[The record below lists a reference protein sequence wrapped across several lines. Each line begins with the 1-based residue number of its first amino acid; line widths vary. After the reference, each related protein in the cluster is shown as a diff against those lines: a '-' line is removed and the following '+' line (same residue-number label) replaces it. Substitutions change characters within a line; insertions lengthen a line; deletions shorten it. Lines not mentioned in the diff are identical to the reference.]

1 MTGRERV
8 KAAVTFTGPDRPPRD
23 LWALPYICLFRQDEL
38 ADVLAR
44 FPGDIERPETSPG
57 SGDADLRKLA
67 RRGTYTDEWGSA
79 WEVGEPGII
88 GEVKHP
94 PLAEWSALDTYQPP
108 WDQIRRRDVSHVN
121 RLCESSDRFMLSP
134 VCARPFER
142 LQFVRGTENTF
153 LDLAYGTSE
162 VFRLLEM
169 IHEFYLEDVRSWAA
183 SEVDAVFLMDDWGTN
198 RSLLI
203 QPALWRE
210 VFKPL
215 YRQYC
220 EIIHDAGKFAF
231 FHSDGHIEAIFGD
244 LVEVGID
251 AINAQLFCMDIE
263 ELART
268 FKGRITFWGEIDRQ
282 HVLPFGTPEEV
293 AAAVHRVRN
302 TLGDPS
308 GGVIA
313 QCEWGKDNPK
323 RNILSVFEA
332 WE

>member
-8 KAAVTFTGPDRPPRD
+8 KAAVTFTGPDRPPWD
-23 LWALPYICLFRQDEL
+23 LWALPYICLFRQVEL

-44 FPGDIERPETSPG
+44 FPGDIVRPETSPG

-183 SEVDAVFLMDDWGTN
+183 SEVDAVFLGEAEESVIEAM
-198 RSLLI
+198 RFPKEP
-203 QPALWRE
+203 PAG
-210 VFKPL
+210 VL
-215 YRQYC
+215 YRDVAS
-220 EIIHDAGKFAF
+220 EGTARFV
-231 FHSDGHIEAIFGD
+231 GD
-244 LVEVGID
+244 LSRLPIPSWHLAPPESYRGLPNGVVIRRMPYAPIITTRGCPYRCT
-251 AINAQLFCMDIE
+251 FC
-263 ELART
+263 AGFR
-268 FKGRITFWGEIDRQ
+268 IDR
-282 HVLPFGTPEEV
+282 
-293 AAAVHRVRN
+293 
-302 TLGDPS
+302 
-308 GGVIA
+308 
-313 QCEWGKDNPK
+313 K
-323 RNILSVFEA
+323 SVV
-332 WE
+332 